1 VAKCTGWSPTASATR
16 ASRTPT
22 GPTWRWREPRKAGA
36 VGALVLA
43 PHTIAL
49 GVVGLGLIVFG
60 LTALA
65 LGLANL

>member
-1 VAKCTGWSPTASATR
+1 
-16 ASRTPT
+16 
-22 GPTWRWREPRKAGA
+22 
-36 VGALVLA
+36 VLA